1 MEMNQY
7 GMVVNDLAGTQ
18 AESGSTTPQ
27 VLHLDPDRQ
36 QRVDMWSNDDS
47 TNGTKD
53 RHFPVVKVDTWLRLN
68 ARSASAR
75 GVGFALGFSFFVN
88 IQLIGGQTKALD
100 QQNMYS
106 DLYSVYS

>member
-1 MEMNQY
+1 MLEFME
-7 GMVVNDLAGTQ
+7 GPGLANDNAAADRNWLLLAS
-18 AESGSTTPQ
+18 ALSRRFS
-27 VLHLDPDRQ
+27 
-36 QRVDMWSNDDS
+36 
-47 TNGTKD
+47 D
-53 RHFPVVKVDTWLRLN
+53 RHTPNQASCQVSCPATRLN

>member
-1 MEMNQY
+1 MMASEEETGGCEMGNRAT
-7 GMVVNDLAGTQ
+7 VRL
-18 AESGSTTPQ
+18 SGQSWSVKFKVPRRAS
-27 VLHLDPDRQ
+27 HLQ
-36 QRVDMWSNDDS
+36 CWVCAW
-47 TNGTKD
+47 
-53 RHFPVVKVDTWLRLN
+53 LN

-100 QQNMYS
+100 QQNLYS